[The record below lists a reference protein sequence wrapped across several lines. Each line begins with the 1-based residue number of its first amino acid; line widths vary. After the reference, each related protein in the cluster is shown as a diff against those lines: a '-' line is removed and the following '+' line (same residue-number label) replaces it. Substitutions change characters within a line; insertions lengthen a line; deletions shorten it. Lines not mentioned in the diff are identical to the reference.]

1 MEQVVYLIGG
11 LIVGLVLGYF
21 VFVQMR
27 KKAIESEKNSI
38 LEEAKMQGENIK
50 KDRILEAKEK
60 DLQLKSDR
68 DKEFNKRHQ
77 ELSQSENRIKQKEQ
91 LLETKYK
98 EVKSKED
105 QFKNKEEQLQRERKN
120 FESLVE
126 GLKVKQKEIEAARA
140 QQLQQLE
147 KIAGLSSQ
155 EAKEQML
162 EAVKKQAHTD
172 GLQIAKNIIEEAKLG
187 ATRESKRIVLQT
199 IQRTAAEIA
208 IDNTITAFP
217 LENDEVKGRII
228 GREGRNIKT
237 FEAATGVEIL
247 IDDTPET
254 IVLSCFDP
262 IRREIA
268 RMSLERLVRDG
279 RIHPARIE
287 EVVEKTKKQI
297 EEEVVEWGE
306 RTVVELGI
314 TGLHPELIRYVG
326 RMRFRSSFGQNLL
339 KHSRETARLC
349 ATMAAEMGLNVKLA
363 KRAGLLHDIGK
374 VPDTE
379 EETPHA
385 LIGMKL
391 CEKYGEHP
399 DVINAVGA
407 HHDEIE
413 MNCLIA
419 PVVQACD
426 AISGSRPGA
435 RRGDEG
441 YTQRIKEM
449 ETMAL
454 GYPGVEKAFAIQ
466 AGRELRIIMTAEKSS
481 DEQADLLA
489 FELSNR
495 IMTEMRYPGQVKI
508 TVIREKRSVGIAK

>member
-1 MEQVVYLIGG
+1 METLVFSLAGILIG
-11 LIVGLVLGYF
+11 LALGYV
-21 VFVQMR
+21 VFVVLR
-27 KKAIESEKNSI
+27 KGQLDSQKAAII
-38 LEEAKMQGENIK
+38 EEAKLQAENIK

-60 DLQLKSDR
+60 YMTLKSEHE
-68 DKEFNKRHQ
+68 KEVNRRNQ
-77 ELSQSENRIKQKEQ
+77 EMNNAENRIRQKEQ
-91 LLETKYK
+91 
-98 EVKSKED
+98 SWD
-105 QFKNKEEQLQRERKN
+105 QKNQNLRQKEEELNKAKAN
-120 FESLVE
+120 FEAQVE
-126 GLKVKQKEIEAARA
+126 GLKVRQREVDAMRE

-147 KIAGLSSQ
+147 KVAGISAA

-162 EAVKKQAHTD
+162 ENIRIKSHTE
-172 GLQIAKNIIEEAKLG
+172 GLTIAKNIVEEAKLS
-187 ATRESKRIVLQT
+187 ATREAKRIVLQT
-199 IQRTAAEIA
+199 IQRTAAETA
-208 IDNTITAFP
+208 IDNTVTSFP
-217 LENDEVKGRII
+217 LENDDVKGRII
-228 GREGRNIKT
+228 GREGRNIKA

-254 IVLSCFDP
+254 IVLSCYDP

-268 RMSLERLVRDG
+268 RVSLERLIRDG

-287 EVVEKTKKQI
+287 EVVDKTKKQI
-297 EEEVVEWGE
+297 EEEVIEWGE
-306 RTVVELGI
+306 RTVVDLGI

-339 KHSRETARLC
+339 KHSREVARLC

-385 LIGMKL
+385 LLGMKL

-399 DVINAVGA
+399 EVINAVGA

-413 MNCLIA
+413 MTSLLS
-419 PVVQACD
+419 PVIQACD

-435 RRGDEG
+435 RRGDEH
-441 YTQRIKEM
+441 YVQRIKDM
-449 ETMAL
+449 ENMAL
-454 GYPGVEKAFAIQ
+454 GYAGVEKAFAIQ
-466 AGRELRIIMTAEKSS
+466 AGRELRIIMSAEKSS
-481 DEQADLLA
+481 DEQADTLA
-489 FELSNR
+489 FEISNR

-508 TVIREKRSVGIAK
+508 TVIREKRSVGVAK

>member
-1 MEQVVYLIGG
+1 MQIVIFSLLSVVIG
-11 LIVGLVLGYF
+11 LALGFF
-21 VFVQMR
+21 VFVLMR
-27 KKAIESEKNSI
+27 KRQLEDEKKSI
-38 LEEAKMQGENIK
+38 IEEAKHQGENIK

-60 DLQLKSDR
+60 FLSLKSEHEKDVNR
-68 DKEFNKRHQ
+68 RTQ
-77 ELSQSENRIKQKEQ
+77 ELATSENRIKQKEQ
-91 LLETKYK
+91 SWDQKIRD
-98 EVKSKED
+98 VKQKED
-105 QFKNKEEQLQRERKN
+105 ELTKSRQA
-120 FESLVE
+120 FEAQVE
-126 GLKVKQKEIEAARA
+126 GLKAKQKEVEAMRE

-147 KIAGLSSQ
+147 KIAGLSAGD
-155 EAKEQML
+155 AKEQML
-162 EAVKKQAHTD
+162 ENIRIKSHNE
-172 GLQIAKNIIEEAKLG
+172 GLAIAKNIVEEAKLS
-187 ATRESKRIVLQT
+187 ATRDAKRIVLQT
-199 IQRTAAEIA
+199 IQRTAAETA
-208 IDNTITAFP
+208 IDNTVTSFP
-217 LENDEVKGRII
+217 LENDDVKGRII
-228 GREGRNIKT
+228 GREGRNIKA

-254 IVLSCFDP
+254 IVLSCYDP

-268 RMSLERLVRDG
+268 RVSLERLIKDG

-306 RTVVELGI
+306 RTVVDLGI

-339 KHSRETARLC
+339 KHSREVARLC

-374 VPDTE
+374 VPDTD

-385 LIGMKL
+385 LLGMKI

-399 DVINAVGA
+399 EVINAVGA

-413 MNCLIA
+413 MTSLLS
-419 PVVQACD
+419 PVIQACD

-435 RRGDEG
+435 RRGDEH
-441 YTQRIKEM
+441 YVQRIKEM

-466 AGRELRIIMTAEKSS
+466 AGRELRIIMGAEKTT
-481 DEQADLLA
+481 DDQADLLA

-508 TVIREKRSVGIAK
+508 TVIREKRSVGVAK

>member
-1 MEQVVYLIGG
+1 MNEILFILIGLIGG
-11 LIVGLVLGYF
+11 VGVGYMLF
-21 VFVQMR
+21 VAAR
-27 KKAIESEKNSI
+27 KKQLENDKSRI
-38 LEEAKMQGENIK
+38 LEEAKMQGENLK

-60 DLQLKSDR
+60 YMQLRSEYE
-68 DKEFNKRHQ
+68 KETNKRSQ
-77 ELSQSENRIKQKEQ
+77 ELSLSENRMKQKEQ
-91 LLETKYK
+91 SLDDKIRNLKTREDETLQKGQRLDVQIDNYKKRETEINQMREQQLKQLET
-98 EVKSKED
+98 V
-105 QFKNKEEQLQRERKN
+105 
-120 FESLVE
+120 
-126 GLKVKQKEIEAARA
+126 
-140 QQLQQLE
+140 
-147 KIAGLSSQ
+147 AGLSQ
-155 EAKEQML
+155 EEAKEKMM
-162 EAVKKQAHTD
+162 EAIRAKTHSE
-172 GLQIAKNIIEEAKLG
+172 GLTLAKTIVEEAKLG
-187 ATRESKRIVLQT
+187 ATREAKRIVLQT
-199 IQRTAAEIA
+199 IQRTAAELA
-208 IDNTITAFP
+208 IDNTVTAFP
-217 LENDEVKGRII
+217 LESDDVKGRII
-228 GREGRNIKT
+228 GREGRNIKA

-254 IVLSCFDP
+254 IVLSCYDP
-262 IRREIA
+262 IRREVA
-268 RMSLERLVRDG
+268 RVSLERLIRDG

-306 RTVVELGI
+306 RTVVDLGI

-326 RMRFRSSFGQNLL
+326 RMRFRSSYGQNLL
-339 KHSRETARLC
+339 KHSREVARLC

-374 VPDTE
+374 CPDND

-385 LIGMKL
+385 LLGLKL

-399 DVINAVGA
+399 EVCNAVGA

-413 MNCLIA
+413 MTSLLS

-435 RRGDEG
+435 RRGDEQ
-441 YTQRIKEM
+441 YVERIKEM
-449 ETMAL
+449 ENMAL
-454 GYPGVEKAFAIQ
+454 SYPGVEKAYAIQ
-466 AGRELRIIMTAEKSS
+466 AGRELRIIMGAENTN
-481 DEQADLLA
+481 DDQADTLA

>member
-1 MEQVVYLIGG
+1 MQIVIFSLLGVIIG
-11 LIVGLVLGYF
+11 LALGF
-21 VFVQMR
+21 VVFVLMR
-27 KKAIESEKNSI
+27 RKQLDEEKKSI
-38 LEEAKMQGENIK
+38 IEEARQQAENIK

-60 DLQLKSDR
+60 FLQLKSEHEKDVNR
-68 DKEFNKRHQ
+68 RNQ
-77 ELSQSENRIKQKEQ
+77 ELATAENRMKQKEQ
-91 LLETKYK
+91 SWDQKLKD
-98 EVKSKED
+98 VK
-105 QFKNKEEQLQRERKN
+105 QKEEELNKSRQA
-120 FESLVE
+120 FEAQVE
-126 GLKVKQKEIEAARA
+126 GLKNKQKEVDAMRE

-147 KIAGLSSQ
+147 KIAGLSAAD
-155 EAKEQML
+155 AKEQML
-162 EAVKKQAHTD
+162 ENIRIKSHTE
-172 GLQIAKNIIEEAKLG
+172 GLAIAKNIVEEAKLS
-187 ATRESKRIVLQT
+187 ATRDAKRIVLQT
-199 IQRTAAEIA
+199 IQRTAAETA
-208 IDNTITAFP
+208 IDNTVTSFP
-217 LENDEVKGRII
+217 LENDDVKGRII
-228 GREGRNIKT
+228 GREGRNIKA

-254 IVLSCFDP
+254 IVLSCYDP

-268 RMSLERLVRDG
+268 RVSLERLIKDG

-297 EEEVVEWGE
+297 EEEVIEWGE
-306 RTVVELGI
+306 RTVVDLGI

-339 KHSRETARLC
+339 KHSREVARLC

-374 VPDTE
+374 VPDTD

-385 LIGMKL
+385 LLGMKL

-399 DVINAVGA
+399 EVCNAVGA

-413 MNCLIA
+413 MTSLLS
-419 PVVQACD
+419 PVIQACD

-435 RRGDEG
+435 RRGDEQ
-441 YTQRIKEM
+441 YVQRIKDM

-466 AGRELRIIMTAEKSS
+466 AGRELRIIMGAEKTT
-481 DEQADLLA
+481 DDQADLLA

-508 TVIREKRSVGIAK
+508 TVIREKRSVGVAK

>member
-1 MEQVVYLIGG
+1 MNEILFILIGLIGG
-11 LIVGLVLGYF
+11 VGAGYMLF
-21 VFVQMR
+21 VAAR
-27 KKAIESEKNSI
+27 KKQLENDKNRI
-38 LEEAKMQGENIK
+38 LEEAKMQGENLK

-60 DLQLKSDR
+60 YMQLRSEYE
-68 DKEFNKRHQ
+68 KETNKRSQ
-77 ELSQSENRIKQKEQ
+77 ELSLSENRMKQKEQ
-91 LLETKYK
+91 SLDDKIRNLKTREDETLQKGQRLDSQIETYKKREVELSQMREQQLKQLET
-98 EVKSKED
+98 
-105 QFKNKEEQLQRERKN
+105 
-120 FESLVE
+120 
-126 GLKVKQKEIEAARA
+126 
-140 QQLQQLE
+140 
-147 KIAGLSSQ
+147 IAGLSQ
-155 EAKEQML
+155 EEAKDKMM
-162 EAVKKQAHTD
+162 EAIKAKTHSE
-172 GLQIAKNIIEEAKLG
+172 GLTLAKTIVEEAKLG
-187 ATRESKRIVLQT
+187 ATREAKRIVLQT
-199 IQRTAAEIA
+199 IQRTAAELA
-208 IDNTITAFP
+208 IDNTVTAFP
-217 LENDEVKGRII
+217 LESDDVKGRII
-228 GREGRNIKT
+228 GREGRNIKA

-254 IVLSCFDP
+254 IVLSCYDP
-262 IRREIA
+262 IRREVA
-268 RMSLERLVRDG
+268 RVSLERLIRDG

-306 RTVVELGI
+306 RTVVDLGI

-326 RMRFRSSFGQNLL
+326 RMRFRSSYGQNLL
-339 KHSRETARLC
+339 KHSREVARLC

-374 VPDTE
+374 CPDND

-385 LIGMKL
+385 LLGLKL

-399 DVINAVGA
+399 EVCNAVGA

-413 MNCLIA
+413 MTSLLS

-435 RRGDEG
+435 RRGDEQ
-441 YTQRIKEM
+441 YVERIKEM
-449 ETMAL
+449 ENMAL
-454 GYPGVEKAFAIQ
+454 SYPGVEKAYAIQ
-466 AGRELRIIMTAEKSS
+466 AGRELRIIMGAENTN
-481 DEQADLLA
+481 DDQADTLA

>member
-1 MEQVVYLIGG
+1 MEVIIYILAGTA
-11 LIVGLVLGYF
+11 VGLVLGYVLF
-21 VFVQMR
+21 VALR
-27 KKAIESEKNSI
+27 KKALEKERENI
-38 LEEAKMQGENIK
+38 LEEAKSQGESIK

-60 DLQLKSDR
+60 FMGMRSEYDR
-68 DKEFNKRHQ
+68 DVNKRNQ
-77 ELSQSENRIKQKEQ
+77 EMNQAENRIKQKEQ
-91 LLETKYK
+91 SLDQKLKDVNQKET
-98 EVKSKED
+98 D
-105 QFKNKEEQLQRERKN
+105 LQRSRQSFEAQSEALKN
-120 FESLVE
+120 
-126 GLKVKQKEIEAARA
+126 KQKEVDQVRE
-140 QQLQQLE
+140 QQLLQLE
-147 KIAGLSSQ
+147 KVAGLSAD

-162 EAVKKQAHTD
+162 ETIRHKAHNE
-172 GLQIAKNIIEEAKLG
+172 GLTLAKNMIEEAKLS
-187 ATRESKRIVLQT
+187 ATRDAKKIVLQT
-199 IQRTAAEIA
+199 IQRTAAELA
-208 IDNTITAFP
+208 IENTVTSFP
-217 LENDEVKGRII
+217 LENDDVKGRII
-228 GREGRNIKT
+228 GREGRNIKA

-254 IVLSCFDP
+254 IVLSCYDP

-268 RMSLERLVRDG
+268 RVSLERLIKDG

-297 EEEVVEWGE
+297 DEEVIEWGE
-306 RTVVELGI
+306 RTVVDLGI

-326 RMRFRSSFGQNLL
+326 RMRFRSSYGQNLL
-339 KHSRETARLC
+339 KHSREVARLC

-374 VPDTE
+374 CPDFD

-385 LIGMKL
+385 LLGMKI

-399 DVINAVGA
+399 EVINAVGA

-413 MNCLIA
+413 MTSLLSPI
-419 PVVQACD
+419 VQACD

-435 RRGDEG
+435 RRGDDQYIE
-441 YTQRIKEM
+441 RIKEM
-449 ETMAL
+449 ENMAL
-454 GYPGVEKAFAIQ
+454 SYPGVEKAYAIQ
-466 AGRELRIIMTAEKSS
+466 AGRELRIIMSAEKSN

-508 TVIREKRSVGIAK
+508 TVIREKRSVGVAK